1 MKAHSGVKGK
11 NALKKAV
18 RVAVQGKARWQLGN
32 SRKYIKLIYKGQYS
46 FYRMITFLHVCS
58 FVSFGFSI

>member
-46 FYRMITFLHVCS
+46 FYRM
-58 FVSFGFSI
+58 